1 MTNSINIIG
10 LMSGTSV
17 DGLDICYVSFDNHD
31 PSKYEIIDC
40 ETIDYDDNLKT
51 KLKNVIEMDNDQIKQ
66 IDKEFGEF
74 IGLNVLKF
82 IKKNTLYKADLI
94 SSHGH
99 TVFHEPEFN
108 KTLQIGNGEIINK
121 ITKIKTVNNFREQDI
136 QLGGQGA
143 PLVPIG
149 DKLLFDDYKYCLNL
163 GGFTNISVKDSRTI
177 YAYDICPL
185 NTVLNHY
192 ANKLGY
198 ECDLGGKLSKKG
210 VINID
215 LFNELNDLD
224 YYKKSYPKSLGLEF
238 VIENI
243 FPITEKYKIKEV
255 DILATYIEHASFQI
269 KRNIDNGSKV
279 LLTGGG
285 TFNNNLIKTLNH
297 DSKINFIVPD
307 KTIINYKES
316 LIFALLG
323 YLKINGKVN
332 CLRSVTGASNDHSS
346 GDIYG

>member
-17 DGLDICYVSFDNHD
+17 DGLDICYVSFDNND

-74 IGLNVLKF
+74 IGLNILKF

-99 TVFHEPEFN
+99 TVFHEPKFN

-121 ITKIKTVNNFREQDI
+121 VTKIKTVNNFREQDI

>member
-17 DGLDICYVSFDNHD
+17 DGLDICYVSFDNND

-99 TVFHEPEFN
+99 TVFHEPKFN

-121 ITKIKTVNNFREQDI
+121 VTKIKTVNNFREQDI

-238 VIENI
+238 VIDNI

-285 TFNNNLIKTLNH
+285 TFNDNLIKTLNY

>member
-1 MTNSINIIG
+1 
-10 LMSGTSV
+10 MSGTSV

-40 ETIDYDDNLKT
+40 ETVNYDDNLKI
-51 KLKNVIEMDNDQIKQ
+51 KLKNIIKLDNNQIKQ
-66 IDKEFGEF
+66 IDDEFGEF
-74 IGLNVLKF
+74 IGLSVIKF
-82 IKKNTLYKADLI
+82 INKNKLHKPDLI

-177 YAYDICPL
+177 FAYDICPL

-285 TFNNNLIKTLNH
+285 TFNNNLIKALNH

>member
-17 DGLDICYVSFDNHD
+17 DGLDICFVSFNNHD

-51 KLKNVIEMDNDQIKQ
+51 KLKNIIKLDNDQIKQ
-66 IDKEFGEF
+66 IDKDFGEF
-74 IGLNVLKF
+74 IGLSVLKF
-82 IKKNTLYKADLI
+82 INKNKLRKPDLI

-99 TVFHEPEFN
+99 TVFHEPKFY
-108 KTLQIGNGEIINK
+108 KTLQIGSGEIINK
-121 ITKIKTVNNFREQDI
+121 VTQVKTVNNFREQDI

-177 YAYDICPL
+177 FAYDICPL

-198 ECDLGGKLSKKG
+198 EFDLGGKLSKKG
-210 VINID
+210 VININ
-215 LFNELNDLD
+215 LYNELNDLD
-224 YYKKSYPKSLGLEF
+224 YFKKSYPKSLGLEF

-243 FPITEKYKIKEV
+243 FPITEKYKIKEF
-255 DILATYIEHASFQI
+255 DILATFIKHASFQI
-269 KRNIDNGSKV
+269 KRNINNGSKV

-285 TFNNNLIKTLNH
+285 TFNKNLIQTLNLN
-297 DSKINFIVPD
+297 SKINFIVPD

-323 YLKINGKVN
+323 YLKVNNKVN
-332 CLRSVTGASNDHSS
+332 CLKSVTGASNDHSS
-346 GDIYG
+346 GVIYG

>member
-17 DGLDICYVSFDNHD
+17 DGLDICYVSFDNND

-99 TVFHEPEFN
+99 TVFHEPKFN

>member
-1 MTNSINIIG
+1 
-10 LMSGTSV
+10 MSGTSV
-17 DGLDICYVSFDNHD
+17 DGLDICFVSFDNHD
-31 PSKYEIIDC
+31 PCNYEIIDC
-40 ETIDYDDNLKT
+40 DTIDYHDNLKT
-51 KLKNVIEMDNDQIKQ
+51 KLKNIIKLDNDQIKQ

-74 IGLNVLKF
+74 IGLSVLKF

-177 YAYDICPL
+177 FAYDICPL

-215 LFNELNDLD
+215 LLNELNDLD

-243 FPITEKYKIKEV
+243 FPITEKYKIKVV

-285 TFNNNLIKTLNH
+285 TFNNNLIKALNH

>member
-17 DGLDICYVSFDNHD
+17 DGLDICYVSFDNND

-99 TVFHEPEFN
+99 TVFHEPKFN

-121 ITKIKTVNNFREQDI
+121 VTKIKTVNNFREQDI

-149 DKLLFDDYKYCLNL
+149 DKLLFDNYKYCLNL

-285 TFNNNLIKTLNH
+285 TFNDNLIKTLNH

>member
-17 DGLDICYVSFDNHD
+17 DGLDICYVSFDNND

-285 TFNNNLIKTLNH
+285 TFNDNLIKTLNH

>member
-17 DGLDICYVSFDNHD
+17 DGLDICYVSFDNND

-51 KLKNVIEMDNDQIKQ
+51 KLKNIIKLDNNQIKQ
-66 IDKEFGEF
+66 IDDEFGEF
-74 IGLNVLKF
+74 IGLSVLKF
-82 IKKNTLYKADLI
+82 IKKNKLSKPDLI

-163 GGFTNISVKDSRTI
+163 GGFTNISVKDSSTI
-177 YAYDICPL
+177 FAYDICPL

-215 LFNELNDLD
+215 MFNELNDFD

-243 FPITEKYKIKEV
+243 LPITEKYKIKEV

-269 KRNIDNGSKV
+269 KRNIDYGSKV

-285 TFNNNLIKTLNH
+285 TFNNNLIKALNH

>member
-17 DGLDICYVSFDNHD
+17 DGLDMCFVSFDNHD

-40 ETIDYDDNLKT
+40 ETVDYDNKLKT
-51 KLKNVIEMDNDQIKQ
+51 KLKNIIKLDDDQIKQ
-66 IDKEFGEF
+66 IDDEFGEF
-74 IGLNVLKF
+74 IGLSVLKF
-82 IKKNTLYKADLI
+82 INKNNLCKPDLI

-99 TVFHEPEFN
+99 TVFHEPKFK
-108 KTLQIGNGEIINK
+108 KTLQIGSGEIINK
-121 ITKIKTVNNFREQDI
+121 ISKVKTINNFREQDI
-136 QLGGQGA
+136 ELGGQGA

-149 DKLLFDDYKYCLNL
+149 DKLLFNDYKYCLNL
-163 GGFTNISVKDSRTI
+163 GGFTNISIKDSNTI
-177 YAYDICPL
+177 FAYDICPL

-192 ANKLGY
+192 ANKIGY
-198 ECDLGGKLSKKG
+198 ECDLDGKLSKKG

-215 LFNELNDLD
+215 LFNELNNLE

-238 VIENI
+238 VIKNI

-255 DILATYIEHASFQI
+255 DILATYIKHASFQI
-269 KRNIDNGSKV
+269 KRNIDEGSKV

-285 TFNNNLIKTLNH
+285 TFNKNLIKALNH
-297 DSKINFIVPD
+297 DSKINFVVPD

-323 YLKINGKVN
+323 YLKINDKVN
-332 CLRSVTGASNDHSS
+332 CLSSVTGACNDHSS

>member
-40 ETIDYDDNLKT
+40 DTIDYDDNLKT
-51 KLKNVIEMDNDQIKQ
+51 KLKNIIKLDNDQIKQ

-99 TVFHEPEFN
+99 TVFHEPKFN

-121 ITKIKTVNNFREQDI
+121 VTKIKTVNNFREQDI

-198 ECDLGGKLSKKG
+198 DCDLDGKLSEKG

-215 LFNELNDLD
+215 LLNELNDLE

-285 TFNNNLIKTLNH
+285 TFNDNLIKTLNH

>member
-1 MTNSINIIG
+1 
-10 LMSGTSV
+10 MSGTSV
-17 DGLDICYVSFDNHD
+17 DGLDICYVSFDNND

-163 GGFTNISVKDSRTI
+163 GGFTNISVKDSRKI

-285 TFNNNLIKTLNH
+285 TFNNNLIKALNH
-297 DSKINFIVPD
+297 DSKINFIIPD

>member
-17 DGLDICYVSFDNHD
+17 DGLDICYVSFDNNN

-40 ETIDYDDNLKT
+40 ETIDYDDNLRT

-121 ITKIKTVNNFREQDI
+121 ITKIKTVKNFREQDI

-177 YAYDICPL
+177 FAYDICPL

-285 TFNNNLIKTLNH
+285 TFNNNLIKTLDH
-297 DSKINFIVPD
+297 DSKINFIVPN

>member
-17 DGLDICYVSFDNHD
+17 DGLDICFVSFNNHD

-51 KLKNVIEMDNDQIKQ
+51 KLKNIIKLDNNQIKQ
-66 IDKEFGEF
+66 IDDEFGEF
-74 IGLNVLKF
+74 IGLSVLKF
-82 IKKNTLYKADLI
+82 VKKNTLYKVDLI

-99 TVFHEPEFN
+99 TVFHEPEFS

-163 GGFTNISVKDSRTI
+163 GGFTNISVKDSSTI
-177 YAYDICPL
+177 FAYDICPL

-198 ECDLGGKLSKKG
+198 QCDLGGKLSKKG

-243 FPITEKYKIKEV
+243 FPITEKYKMKEV

-269 KRNIDNGSKV
+269 KRNIDEGSKV

-285 TFNNNLIKTLNH
+285 AFNNNLINTLNH
-297 DSKINFIVPD
+297 DSKINFIIPD

>member
-1 MTNSINIIG
+1 
-10 LMSGTSV
+10 MSGTSV
-17 DGLDICYVSFDNHD
+17 DGLDICYVSFDNND

>member
-17 DGLDICYVSFDNHD
+17 DGLDICYVSFDNND

-99 TVFHEPEFN
+99 TVFHEPKFN

-121 ITKIKTVNNFREQDI
+121 VTKIKTVNNFREQDI

-177 YAYDICPL
+177 FAYDICPL

>member
-1 MTNSINIIG
+1 MTNSINIVG

-17 DGLDICYVSFDNHD
+17 DGLDICYVSFDNND

-40 ETIDYDDNLKT
+40 ETVNYDDNLKI
-51 KLKNVIEMDNDQIKQ
+51 KLKNIIKLDNNQIKQ
-66 IDKEFGEF
+66 IDDEFGEF
-74 IGLNVLKF
+74 IGLSVLKF
-82 IKKNTLYKADLI
+82 INKNKLSKPDLI

-121 ITKIKTVNNFREQDI
+121 VTKIKTVNNFREQDI
-136 QLGGQGA
+136 KLGGQGA

-177 YAYDICPL
+177 FAYDICPL

>member
-40 ETIDYDDNLKT
+40 DTIDYDNNLKT
-51 KLKNVIEMDNDQIKQ
+51 KLKNIIKLDNDQIKQ

-82 IKKNTLYKADLI
+82 VKKNTLYKADLI

-99 TVFHEPEFN
+99 TVFHEPKFN

-177 YAYDICPL
+177 FAYDICPL

>member
-1 MTNSINIIG
+1 MTNSINIVG

-40 ETIDYDDNLKT
+40 DTIDYDDNLKT

-177 YAYDICPL
+177 FAYDICPL

-285 TFNNNLIKTLNH
+285 TFNDNLIKTLNH

-307 KTIINYKES
+307 KTVINYKES

>member
-1 MTNSINIIG
+1 MTNSINIVG

-40 ETIDYDDNLKT
+40 ETVNYDDNLKI
-51 KLKNVIEMDNDQIKQ
+51 KLKNIIKLDNNQIKQ
-66 IDKEFGEF
+66 IDDEFGEF

-82 IKKNTLYKADLI
+82 INKNKLHKPDLI

-177 YAYDICPL
+177 FAYDICPL

>member
-17 DGLDICYVSFDNHD
+17 DGLDICYVSFDNND

>member
-17 DGLDICYVSFDNHD
+17 DGLDICYVSFDNHA

-51 KLKNVIEMDNDQIKQ
+51 KLKNIIELDNNQIKQ
-66 IDKEFGEF
+66 IDDEFGEF
-74 IGLNVLKF
+74 IGLSVLKF
-82 IKKNTLYKADLI
+82 INKNKLSKPDLI

-177 YAYDICPL
+177 FAYDICPL

-238 VIENI
+238 VIDNI

>member
-40 ETIDYDDNLKT
+40 DTIDYDDNLKT
-51 KLKNVIEMDNDQIKQ
+51 KLKNIIKLDNDQIKQ

-82 IKKNTLYKADLI
+82 IKKNTLHKADLI

-177 YAYDICPL
+177 FAYDICPL

>member
-1 MTNSINIIG
+1 
-10 LMSGTSV
+10 MSGTSV

-40 ETIDYDDNLKT
+40 DTIDYDNNLKT
-51 KLKNVIEMDNDQIKQ
+51 KLKNIIKLDNDQIKQ

-149 DKLLFDDYKYCLNL
+149 DKLLFDNYKYCLNL

-198 ECDLGGKLSKKG
+198 DCDLDGKLSEKG

-215 LFNELNDLD
+215 LLNELNDLE

-285 TFNNNLIKTLNH
+285 TFNDNLIKTLNH

>member
-17 DGLDICYVSFDNHD
+17 DGLDICYVSFDNND

-40 ETIDYDDNLKT
+40 ETIDYDYNLKT
-51 KLKNVIEMDNDQIKQ
+51 KLKNIIKLDNDQIKQ

-177 YAYDICPL
+177 FAYDICPL

-238 VIENI
+238 VIDNI

-285 TFNNNLIKTLNH
+285 TFNNNLIKALNH
-297 DSKINFIVPD
+297 DSKINFIIPD

>member
-17 DGLDICYVSFDNHD
+17 DGLDICYVSFDNND

-121 ITKIKTVNNFREQDI
+121 VTKIKTVNNFREQDI

>member
-99 TVFHEPEFN
+99 TVFHEPKFN

-177 YAYDICPL
+177 FAYDICPL

>member
-1 MTNSINIIG
+1 M
-10 LMSGTSV
+10 
-17 DGLDICYVSFDNHD
+17 
-31 PSKYEIIDC
+31 
-40 ETIDYDDNLKT
+40 
-51 KLKNVIEMDNDQIKQ
+51 
-66 IDKEFGEF
+66 
-74 IGLNVLKF
+74 
-82 IKKNTLYKADLI
+82 I

-99 TVFHEPEFN
+99 TVFHKPEFN

-177 YAYDICPL
+177 FAYDICPL

-215 LFNELNDLD
+215 LLNELNDLD

-332 CLRSVTGASNDHSS
+332 CLRSVTGASNEHSS
-346 GDIYG
+346 GDIYD

>member
-17 DGLDICYVSFDNHD
+17 DGLDICYVSFDNND

-99 TVFHEPEFN
+99 TVFHQPKFN

-121 ITKIKTVNNFREQDI
+121 VTKIKTVNNFREQDI

-163 GGFTNISVKDSRTI
+163 GGFTNISVKDSRKI

-297 DSKINFIVPD
+297 DSKINFIIPD

>member
-40 ETIDYDDNLKT
+40 DTIDYDDNLKT
-51 KLKNVIEMDNDQIKQ
+51 KLKNIIKLDNDQIKQ

-74 IGLNVLKF
+74 IGLSVLKF
-82 IKKNTLYKADLI
+82 IKKNKSYKADLI

-99 TVFHEPEFN
+99 TVFHKPEFN

-163 GGFTNISVKDSRTI
+163 GGFTNISVKDSSTI
-177 YAYDICPL
+177 FAYDICPL

-238 VIENI
+238 VIDNI

-269 KRNIDNGSKV
+269 KRNIDDGSKV

-285 TFNNNLIKTLNH
+285 TFNNNLINTLNH
-297 DSKINFIVPD
+297 DSNINFIVPD

-332 CLRSVTGASNDHSS
+332 CLGSVTGASNDHSS

>member
-51 KLKNVIEMDNDQIKQ
+51 KLKNIIKLDNDQIKQ

-74 IGLNVLKF
+74 IGLSVLEF

>member
-1 MTNSINIIG
+1 
-10 LMSGTSV
+10 MSGTSV
-17 DGLDICYVSFDNHD
+17 DGLDICYVSFDNND

-82 IKKNTLYKADLI
+82 IKKNKLYKADLI

-99 TVFHEPEFN
+99 TVFHEPKFN

-121 ITKIKTVNNFREQDI
+121 VTKIKTVNNFREQDI

-297 DSKINFIVPD
+297 DSKINFIIPD

>member
-40 ETIDYDDNLKT
+40 ETIDYDYNLKT
-51 KLKNVIEMDNDQIKQ
+51 KLKNIIKLDNDQIKQ

-269 KRNIDNGSKV
+269 KRNIDNGSKD

-285 TFNNNLIKTLNH
+285 TFNNNLIKALNH
-297 DSKINFIVPD
+297 DSKINFIIPD

>member
-17 DGLDICYVSFDNHD
+17 DGLDICYVSFDNND

-99 TVFHEPEFN
+99 TVFHEPKFN

-121 ITKIKTVNNFREQDI
+121 VTKIKTVNNFREQDI

-149 DKLLFDDYKYCLNL
+149 DKLLFDNYKYCLNL

-198 ECDLGGKLSKKG
+198 DCDLDGKLSEKG

-215 LFNELNDLD
+215 LLNELNDLE

-285 TFNNNLIKTLNH
+285 TFNDNLIKTLNH

>member
-51 KLKNVIEMDNDQIKQ
+51 KLKNIIKLDNDQIKQ

-99 TVFHEPEFN
+99 TVFHEPKFN

-121 ITKIKTVNNFREQDI
+121 VTKIKTVNNFREQDI

-243 FPITEKYKIKEV
+243 FPITEKYKIREV
-255 DILATYIEHASFQI
+255 DILATYIEHASFQV

-307 KTIINYKES
+307 KTVINYKES

-332 CLRSVTGASNDHSS
+332 CLRSVTGASHDHSS

>member
-1 MTNSINIIG
+1 
-10 LMSGTSV
+10 MSGTSV
-17 DGLDICYVSFDNHD
+17 DGLDICYVSFDNND

-121 ITKIKTVNNFREQDI
+121 VTKIKTVNNFREQDI

>member
-40 ETIDYDDNLKT
+40 DTIDYDDNLKT
-51 KLKNVIEMDNDQIKQ
+51 KLKNIIKLDNDQIKQ

-177 YAYDICPL
+177 FAYDICPL

-285 TFNNNLIKTLNH
+285 TFNNNLMKTLNH

>member
-40 ETIDYDDNLKT
+40 DTIDYDDNLKT
-51 KLKNVIEMDNDQIKQ
+51 KLKNIIKLDNDQIKQ

-74 IGLNVLKF
+74 IGLSVLKF
-82 IKKNTLYKADLI
+82 INKNKLSKPDLI

-121 ITKIKTVNNFREQDI
+121 VTKIKTVNNFREQDI

-163 GGFTNISVKDSRTI
+163 GGFTNISVKDSSTI
-177 YAYDICPL
+177 FAYDICPL

-243 FPITEKYKIKEV
+243 FPITEKYKIKVV

-285 TFNNNLIKTLNH
+285 TFNNNLIKALNH

>member
-40 ETIDYDDNLKT
+40 ETIDYDYNLKT
-51 KLKNVIEMDNDQIKQ
+51 KLKNIIKLDNDQIKQ

-99 TVFHEPEFN
+99 TVFHEPKFN

-121 ITKIKTVNNFREQDI
+121 VTKIKTVNNFREQDI

-149 DKLLFDDYKYCLNL
+149 DKLLFDNYKYCLNL

-238 VIENI
+238 VIDNI

-285 TFNNNLIKTLNH
+285 TFNDNLIKTLNH

>member
-177 YAYDICPL
+177 FAYDICPL

-243 FPITEKYKIKEV
+243 FPITEKYKMKEV